1 LTQHPVT
8 TRETPGPT
16 VNPAAESRNEA
27 TSPSENRK
35 ETPGTP
41 APGEST
47 GVPAPGL
54 AAEDMDLSPLGL
66 KDAPAQEEDEQSL
79 VNPGNS

>member
-1 LTQHPVT
+1 MTQRPVPTTENPNLTVT
-8 TRETPGPT
+8 PAPET
-16 VNPAAESRNEA
+16 RNEA
-27 TSPSENRK
+27 TSPPENRK

-41 APGEST
+41 APEECS
-47 GVPAPGL
+47 GVPAPGR